1 MIIAIIDGQ
10 GGGMGKMLTEK
21 LRAKIDT
28 SAQIIALGTNAAAT
42 TAMIKGGADAGATGE
57 NAICL
62 NAARADIICG
72 SVGIIMA
79 NALMGELTPQMA
91 SAIGSSEAIKILVPM
106 NRCNLMIAGTID
118 GSMQQY
124 VEDAVEKI
132 ASIINLQNDK

>member
-62 NAARADIICG
+62 
-72 SVGIIMA
+72 
-79 NALMGELTPQMA
+79 GELTPQMA